1 MTASVRRR
9 LIIIGI
15 VLAFALFNL
24 YPTLKWA
31 SLSQSGRVKLAARW
45 EKQSKE
51 LRENLN
57 WDRLSPEEKLA
68 DIGEILSPLQEAYED
83 SKPDKKFWER
93 VNNPDVADLSDD
105 EKESFLFFCEK
116 LIGKEIPRD
125 ASSDQLKELIAPIRK
140 LRKDLDKDFWNW
152 VQHPK
157 WENLSKKVRREYRRI
172 ILQLTGK
179 RIPRTPTVARNI
191 RNWLKRWWEGD
202 ESQVISL
209 GLDLKGG
216 SYFVLEIERGSDMSL
231 ADLGDATK
239 GAIVVLSERVNRTGV
254 REPIIQQQGIN
265 KIIVQLPGITDVNR
279 QRRLIER
286 QASMRW
292 MLVDEDR
299 LKLSQF
305 SEKRLL
311 ELYQRTVEELDTE
324 VRDKKDERGNPVE
337 WTMSD
342 LDEKLEEVLPPDTI
356 LRVYEREE
364 RRGGRKVKET
374 TPLILQSSPEE
385 PEVVKGDELT
395 KAQATRDPNTA
406 EPVIAFS
413 LNREGTRRFGEKTR
427 EFSAESKNRI
437 RTPQGYRGW
446 RLAILLDDKI
456 ISAPG
461 IRTEIVRSGQIEG
474 NFTPEEA
481 RDLAIQLK
489 AGALPAKLK
498 IVAQNTIGPTLGAD
512 SIRKGVSAAILGLV
526 LVVLFMAVYY
536 LLAGMIANFALALNM
551 VIILGVLASLRATLT
566 LPGIAGIILTI
577 GMAVDANVLIF
588 ERIREELA
596 AAKKIGAAIDSGYQK
611 AFRTILDANVT
622 TFISA
627 LVLYYVGSGPVRGF
641 AVTLMIG
648 IATSMF
654 TAIVVTRVVFDLLL
668 KSRRFRGLPMLAF
681 LHNPKLDFVRQR
693 KKALVISL
701 VLILVGMTSF
711 GAKWSKNFGID
722 FSSGQSATLVFEKE
736 VTRGQV
742 AKIRSALAS
751 SPDIESFNLRRIRL
765 QEDDFHRGV
774 AVDAKIRGSDRSV
787 SLERLVADVLRDDNV
802 LDVKNPPTVAK
813 VFPTVADRLWK
824 QAAVALVVAVLGMVI
839 YISWRFE
846 FRFAVG
852 AIVAILH
859 DVLITLGVFTGWFIL
874 ARRQLN
880 LPIVAAVLAIIGY
893 SINDTIVI
901 FDRIRED
908 MKIMK
913 GVGLKKIINTSINQ
927 TLSRTLLT
935 SLTTLV
941 VVLCLFV
948 LGGEAI
954 NDFAFALL
962 IGIVVGTYSSMF
974 IASPI
979 VLLLE
984 KRR

>member
-31 SLSQSGRVKLAARW
+31 SLSQSGRVKLTARW

-51 LRENLN
+51 LREDLN
-57 WDRLSPEEKLA
+57 WDRLSSEAKLA
-68 DIGEILSPLQEAYED
+68 DIGEILSPLQEAYQD
-83 SKPDKKFWER
+83 NKPDKKFWER
-93 VNNPDVADLSDD
+93 VNNPDLTALSED
-105 EKESFLFFCEK
+105 EKESFLSFCEK
-116 LIGKEIPRD
+116 LLKKEIPRD
-125 ASSDQLKELIAPIRK
+125 ATSEQLKGLVAPIRN
-140 LRKDLDKDFWNW
+140 LRKELDKGFWNW
-152 VQHPK
+152 VQAPK
-157 WENLSKKVRREYRRI
+157 WETLSKKDKEEYRRV

-179 RIPRTPTVARNI
+179 RVPRTPTVARNI
-191 RNWLKRWWEGD
+191 RQWLKRWWEGD

-216 SYFVLEIERGSDMSL
+216 SYFVLEVEKPKGVSL
-231 ADLGDATK
+231 ADATE
-239 GAIVVLSERVNRTGV
+239 GAIGVLSERVNRTGV
-254 REPIIQQQGIN
+254 REPIIQRQGLN
-265 KIIVQLPGITDVNR
+265 KIIVQLPGLTDVSR

-311 ELYQRTVEELDTE
+311 ELYQRIVDELGTE
-324 VRDKKDERGNPVE
+324 FQGKKDEQGNPVE

-342 LDEKLEEVLPPDTI
+342 LDEKLKEVLPPDTI

-364 RRGGRKVKET
+364 RHGGRKVKQT
-374 TPLILQSSPEE
+374 TPLLLQSSPEQ
-385 PEVVKGDELT
+385 PEVVKGSELT
-395 KAQATRDPNTA
+395 KAQATRDPNTR
-406 EPVIAFS
+406 EPVIAFA
-413 LNREGTRRFGEKTR
+413 LNREGTRRFGEKTL

-437 RTPQGYRGW
+437 RTPRGYRGW
-446 RLAILLDDKI
+446 QLAILLDDKV

-461 IRTEIVRSGQIEG
+461 IRTQIVRSGQIEG

-498 IVAQNTIGPTLGAD
+498 TIAQNTIGPTLGAD
-512 SIRKGVSAAILGLV
+512 SVRKGVSAAILGLV
-526 LVVLFMAVYY
+526 LVVIFMAVYY

-588 ERIREELA
+588 ERIREELT
-596 AAKKIGAAIDSGYQK
+596 AAKKIAAAIDSGYQK

-668 KSRRFRGLPMLAF
+668 KSRKFRGLPMLAF

-693 KKALVISL
+693 KKAFVISL
-701 VLILVGMTSF
+701 VLIVVGMTSF
-711 GAKWSKNFGID
+711 GAKWSRNFGID

-736 VTRGQV
+736 VTTGQM

-751 SPDIESFNLRRIRL
+751 NRHIEGFNLRRL
-765 QEDDFHRGV
+765 QLQGDNLHRGV
-774 AVDAKIRGSDRSV
+774 KVDAKIAGSDRSI
-787 SLERLVADVLRDDNV
+787 SLERLVADVLRADNV
-802 LDVKNPPTVAK
+802 LDAKNPPTVAK
-813 VFPTVADRLWK
+813 VFPTVAHRLWR
-824 QAAVALVVAVLGMVI
+824 QATIALVVAMLGMVI

-852 AIVAILH
+852 AILAIVH
-859 DVLITLGVFTGWFIL
+859 DVLITVGVFTGWFIL

-880 LPIVAAVLAIIGY
+880 LPIVAALLAIIGY

-962 IGIVVGTYSSMF
+962 IGVIVGTYSSIF

-984 KRR
+984 KKR